1 MPANLTPDYLAA
13 DRKFKAA
20 TTPQQRLA
28 ALEEMLSTIPK
39 HKGTEKMQADLKR
52 RIARLREETQRR
64 KGAARSLPFY
74 HVEREGAGQI
84 VLVGAPNTGKSSI
97 LAALSNA
104 TPEVADYPFST
115 RVPISGMA
123 AYEDVQIQLVDLPP
137 ISPETEAWL
146 YAIIRGADGALVV
159 VDLAA
164 PDILESTD
172 RLLALL
178 AAANVDL
185 LPAGSPAGR
194 SRGAREVPAA
204 YVAAKL
210 DASDAPA
217 ALEAFKEFYGGRL
230 PLLPISAEQGTNLGE
245 LRRMMFD
252 MLGVI
257 RVYSKKPG
265 KKPDLSVPYVVRR
278 GTSVLEAAA
287 VVHKDFAERLKYARV
302 WRRGGEIEGQMI
314 GREHP
319 LEDGDILELH
329 A

>member
-13 DRKFKAA
+13 DRKFKEA

-39 HKGTEKMQADLKR
+39 HKGTEKMQADIKR
-52 RIARLREETQRR
+52 RIAKLREETQRR
-64 KGAARSLPFY
+64 KGAARSRPFY

-84 VLVGAPNTGKSSI
+84 VLVGTPNTGKSSI
-97 LAALSNA
+97 LAALTNA
-104 TPEVADYPFST
+104 TPEVADYPFAT
-115 RVPISGMA
+115 RVPLSGMA
-123 AYEDVQIQLVDLPP
+123 AFEDVQIQLVDLPP

-172 RLLALL
+172 ALRGLL
-178 AAANVDL
+178 AAANIEL
-185 LPAGSPAGR
+185 IPPGR
-194 SRGAREVPAA
+194 PRAQREVPAV
-204 YVAAKL
+204 YVATKL
-210 DASDAPA
+210 DDPGAPSV
-217 ALEAFKEFYGGRL
+217 LEVFEEFSGDRL

-245 LRRMMFD
+245 LRRIMFD

-265 KKPDLSVPYVVRR
+265 KKADLHVPYILRR
-278 GTSVLEAAA
+278 GTSVLGAAA
-287 VVHKDFAERLKYARV
+287 VVHKDFAERLKYARL
-302 WRRGGEIEGQMI
+302 WRRGGEIDGQMI
-314 GREHP
+314 GRDHP

>member
-13 DRKFKAA
+13 DRKFKEA

-52 RIARLREETQRR
+52 RIAKLREESQRR
-64 KGAARSLPFY
+64 KGAARSRPFY

-84 VLVGAPNTGKSSI
+84 VLVGPPNTGKSSI
-97 LAALSNA
+97 LAALTNA

-115 RVPISGMA
+115 RVPLSGMA
-123 AYEDVQIQLVDLPP
+123 VFEDVQIQLVDLPP
-137 ISPETEAWL
+137 IGPETEAWL
-146 YAIIRGADGALVV
+146 YAIVRAADGALIV

-164 PDILESTD
+164 PDVLESTD
-172 RLLALL
+172 QLHRLL
-178 AAANVDL
+178 AAANIDL
-185 LPAGSPAGR
+185 MPPGQLRRSP
-194 SRGAREVPAA
+194 REVPAA
-204 YVAAKL
+204 YIASKL
-210 DASDAPA
+210 DDSGAPV
-217 ALEAFKEFYGGRL
+217 ALDMFKEFYGGRL
-230 PLLPISAEQGTNLGE
+230 PLLAVSAEGDVNLGE
-245 LRRMMFD
+245 LRRLMFD

-265 KKPDLSVPYVVRR
+265 KKPDLSVPYIVQR

-287 VVHKDFAERLKYARV
+287 VVHKDFAEHLKYARL
-302 WRRGGEIEGQMI
+302 WRRGGEIDGQMI
-314 GREHP
+314 GREHA